1 VFFGSVEVALAEF
14 GNLSDREIA
23 KVCAVSDPF
32 VGRLR
37 GQVCSEH
44 TSPSDKRLGADG
56 KTRKLPAKQAVGNE
70 SDAGGSGMLPRFS
83 EPLAHS
89 KSCSFD
95 EAAHDKFVKELVA
108 LGDKA
113 VAAAGKAGKRKAK
126 TAAAGVIE
134 QYRALSGAARTAYF
148 KANGAALFAAVKA
161 GK

>member
-1 VFFGSVEVALAEF
+1 MIMRYNNQTKISDASDAFPQTFYTPAYRESLGRRVTSVTNPTKPRVFFGAQTAGSIAVDVAEWL
-14 GNLSDREIA
+14 
-23 KVCAVSDPF
+23 
-32 VGRLR
+32 
-37 GQVCSEH
+37 
-44 TSPSDKRLGADG
+44 
-56 KTRKLPAKQAVGNE
+56 
-70 SDAGGSGMLPRFS
+70 MLPRFS
-83 EPLAHS
+83 EPLGHN

-95 EAAHDKFVKELVA
+95 EAAHDKFMQELLA

-113 VAAAGKAGKRKAK
+113 VAVAGKAGKRKAK